1 MEINI
6 NELVKVEQMAVIKQQ
21 LDVVGEE
28 IKRKVD
34 TIPGVLEEFS
44 KLDSKEQE
52 EKKQEIKK
60 YRTYLSSIQKQLEEK
75 RKEIKKEI
83 NKPYDEFNTYYEDNV
98 KVLLT
103 NGINQLDTTISDIEK
118 KQINEKQVEIEEFI
132 KEHILSNHLESV
144 VDVVDIIEYANLK
157 INLSNSIKSL
167 KESALNFISKVADE
181 VKLIDL
187 EETPSNLLYEYKQNG
202 YDLTKAKLTLLEKQ
216 KEIEELAKQREKE
229 VEEIKQEEVIEE
241 QIEEIVTPPVEI
253 NEEKEIELVKS
264 AFEVECTIDD
274 LIAIK
279 KLFEDRNIKY
289 KSIEVKENE

>member
-44 KLDSKEQE
+44 KLDSKKQE

-118 KQINEKQVEIEEFI
+118 KQINEKQIEIEEFI

-144 VDVVDIIEYANLK
+144 VDVIDVIEYANLK
-157 INLSNSIKSL
+157 INLSTSIKSL
-167 KESALNFISKVADE
+167 KESALSFISKVTDE

-229 VEEIKQEEVIEE
+229 VEEVKHEEVIEE

-253 NEEKEIELVKS
+253 NEEKETELVKS

>member
-83 NKPYDEFNTYYEDNV
+83 NKPYNEFNTYYEDNV

-118 KQINEKQVEIEEFI
+118 KQINEKQIEIEEFI

-144 VDVVDIIEYANLK
+144 VDVIDVIEYANLK
-157 INLSNSIKSL
+157 INLSTSIKSL
-167 KESALNFISKVADE
+167 KESALSFISKVADE

-253 NEEKEIELVKS
+253 NEEKETELVKS

-289 KSIEVKENE
+289 KSIEVKEN

>member
-21 LDVVGEE
+21 LDIVGEE
-28 IKRKVD
+28 IKKRVD
-34 TIPGVLEEFS
+34 TIPCVLEEFS

-60 YRTYLSSIQKQLEEK
+60 YRTYLSSIQKQLEDK

-103 NGINQLDTTISDIEK
+103 NGINQLDTTICDIEK
-118 KQINEKQVEIEEFI
+118 KQINEKQLEIEEFI
-132 KEHILSNHLESV
+132 KEHILSNHLESI
-144 VDVVDIIEYANLK
+144 VDVVDVIEYANLK
-157 INLSNSIKSL
+157 INLSTSIKSL
-167 KESALNFISKVADE
+167 KESALGFISKVSDE

-187 EETPSNLLYEYKQNG
+187 EETPSNLLYEYQRNG
-202 YDLTKAKLTLLEKQ
+202 YDLTKAKLTLIERQ

-229 VEEIKQEEVIEE
+229 TEEIKQEKVIEE
-241 QIEEIVTPPVEI
+241 QIEEIITPPVEI
-253 NEEKEIELVKS
+253 NEEKETELVKS
-264 AFEVECTIDD
+264 AFEVKCTIDD

-279 KLFEDRNIKY
+279 KLFEERNIKY
-289 KSIEVKENE
+289 RNIEVKENE

>member
-21 LDVVGEE
+21 LDIVGEE
-28 IKRKVD
+28 IKKRVD
-34 TIPGVLEEFS
+34 TIPEVLEEFS

-60 YRTYLSSIQKQLEEK
+60 YRTYLSSIQKQLEDK
-75 RKEIKKEI
+75 IKEIKKEI

-103 NGINQLDTTISDIEK
+103 NGINQLDTTICDIEK
-118 KQINEKQVEIEEFI
+118 KQINEKQLEIEEFI
-132 KEHILSNHLESV
+132 KEHILSNHLESI
-144 VDVVDIIEYANLK
+144 VDVVDVIEYANLK
-157 INLSNSIKSL
+157 INLSTSIKSL
-167 KESALNFISKVADE
+167 KESALGFISKVSDE

-187 EETPSNLLYEYKQNG
+187 EETSSNLLYEYQQNG
-202 YDLTKAKLTLLEKQ
+202 YDLTKAKLTLIERQ

-229 VEEIKQEEVIEE
+229 IEEIKQEKVIEE

-253 NEEKEIELVKS
+253 NEKKETELVKS

-279 KLFEDRNIKY
+279 KLFEERNIKY
-289 KSIEVKENE
+289 RNIEVKENE

>member
-21 LDVVGEE
+21 LDIVGEE
-28 IKRKVD
+28 IKKRVD
-34 TIPGVLEEFS
+34 TIPCVLEEFS

-60 YRTYLSSIQKQLEEK
+60 YRTYLSSIQKQLEDK

-103 NGINQLDTTISDIEK
+103 NGINQLDTTICDIEK
-118 KQINEKQVEIEEFI
+118 KQINEKQLEIEEFI
-132 KEHILSNHLESV
+132 KEHILSNHLESI
-144 VDVVDIIEYANLK
+144 VDVVDVIEYANLK
-157 INLSNSIKSL
+157 INLSTSIKSL
-167 KESALNFISKVADE
+167 KESALGFISKVSDE

-187 EETPSNLLYEYKQNG
+187 EETSSNLLYEYQRNG
-202 YDLTKAKLTLLEKQ
+202 YDLTKAKLTLIERQ

-229 VEEIKQEEVIEE
+229 TEEIKQEKVIEE
-241 QIEEIVTPPVEI
+241 QIEEIITPPVEI
-253 NEEKEIELVKS
+253 NEEKETELVKS
-264 AFEVECTIDD
+264 AFEVKCTIDD

-279 KLFEDRNIKY
+279 KLFEERNIKY
-289 KSIEVKENE
+289 RNIEVKENE

>member
-21 LDVVGEE
+21 LDIIGKE
-28 IKRKVD
+28 IEKKTK
-34 TIPGVLEEFS
+34 TIPKILKEFS
-44 KLDSKEQE
+44 KLEPKIQE
-52 EKKQEIKK
+52 EKKKEIKK
-60 YRTYLSSIQKQLEEK
+60 YKAYLSSIQQQLEDK

-83 NKPYDEFNTYYEDNV
+83 NKPYEEFNTYYENNV

-132 KEHILSNHLESV
+132 KEHIISNHLESV
-144 VDVVDIIEYANLK
+144 VDVIDVIKYANLK

-187 EETPSNLLYEYKQNG
+187 EETPRNLLYEYQQNA
-202 YDLTKAKLTLLEKQ
+202 YDLTKAKLTLLERQ

-241 QIEEIVTPPVEI
+241 QIEEIVTPKEVVEEQEI
-253 NEEKEIELVKS
+253 ITVTFTITDTKENI
-264 AFEVECTIDD
+264 
-274 LIAIK
+274 IK
-279 KLFEDRNIKY
+279 VREFMKKEGIKY
-289 KSIEVKENE
+289 E

>member
-289 KSIEVKENE
+289 KSIEVKEN

>member
-6 NELVKVEQMAVIKQQ
+6 NELVKIEQMAVIKQQ

-28 IKRKVD
+28 IKKKVD

-118 KQINEKQVEIEEFI
+118 KQINEKQIEIEEFI
-132 KEHILSNHLESV
+132 KEHILSNHLESI
-144 VDVVDIIEYANLK
+144 VDVVDVIEYANLK
-157 INLSNSIKSL
+157 INLSTSIKSL
-167 KESALNFISKVADE
+167 KESALSFISKVADE

-187 EETPSNLLYEYKQNG
+187 EETPSNLLYEYQRNG
-202 YDLTKAKLTLLEKQ
+202 YDLTKAKLTLLERQ

-241 QIEEIVTPPVEI
+241 QIEDIVKPPIEI
-253 NEEKEIELVKS
+253 NEEKETELVKS

-289 KSIEVKENE
+289 RNIEVKENE

>member
-6 NELVKVEQMAVIKQQ
+6 NELVKVEQMAVVKQQ
-21 LDVVGEE
+21 LDVVREE
-28 IKRKVD
+28 IKKKVD
-34 TIPGVLEEFS
+34 TIPEVLEEFS
-44 KLDSKEQE
+44 KLDS
-52 EKKQEIKK
+52 KKQEIKK
-60 YRTYLSSIQKQLEEK
+60 YRTYLSFIQKQLEDK

-83 NKPYDEFNTYYEDNV
+83 NKPYDEFNTYYENNV

-132 KEHILSNHLESV
+132 KEHILSNHLESI
-144 VDVVDIIEYANLK
+144 VDVVDVIEYANLK
-157 INLSNSIKSL
+157 INLSTSIKSL
-167 KESALNFISKVADE
+167 KESALSFISKVADE

-187 EETPSNLLYEYKQNG
+187 EETPSNLLYEYQQNG
-202 YDLTKAKLTLLEKQ
+202 YDLTKAKLTLIERQ
-216 KEIEELAKQREKE
+216 KEIEELTKQREKE

-241 QIEEIVTPPVEI
+241 QIEEIITPPVEI
-253 NEEKEIELVKS
+253 NEEKETELVKS

-289 KSIEVKENE
+289 RNIEVKENE

>member
-21 LDVVGEE
+21 LDIIGKE
-28 IKRKVD
+28 IEKKTK
-34 TIPGVLEEFS
+34 TIPKILKEFS
-44 KLDSKEQE
+44 KLEPKIQE
-52 EKKQEIKK
+52 EKKKEIKK
-60 YRTYLSSIQKQLEEK
+60 YKAYLSSIQQQLEDK

-83 NKPYDEFNTYYEDNV
+83 NKPYEEFNTYYENNV

-118 KQINEKQVEIEEFI
+118 KQINEKQIEIEEFI

-144 VDVVDIIEYANLK
+144 VDVIDVIKYANLK
-157 INLSNSIKSL
+157 INLSTSIKSL
-167 KESALNFISKVADE
+167 KESALSFISKVADE

-187 EETPSNLLYEYKQNG
+187 EETPSNLLYEYQRNG
-202 YDLTKAKLTLLEKQ
+202 YDLTKAKLTLIERQ

-229 VEEIKQEEVIEE
+229 VEEVKQEEVIKE

-253 NEEKEIELVKS
+253 VEEKEIITVT
-264 AFEVECTIDD
+264 FTITDTKEN
-274 LIAIK
+274 IIK
-279 KLFEDRNIKY
+279 VREFMKKEGIKY
-289 KSIEVKENE
+289 E

>member
-144 VDVVDIIEYANLK
+144 VDVIDVIEYANLK
-157 INLSNSIKSL
+157 INLTTSIKSL
-167 KESALNFISKVADE
+167 KESALSFISKVADE

-253 NEEKEIELVKS
+253 NEEKETELVKS

-289 KSIEVKENE
+289 KSIEVKEN

>member
-21 LDVVGEE
+21 LDIVGEE
-28 IKRKVD
+28 IKKRVD
-34 TIPGVLEEFS
+34 TIPEVLEEFS

-60 YRTYLSSIQKQLEEK
+60 YRTYLSSIQKQLEDK

-83 NKPYDEFNTYYEDNV
+83 NRPYDEFNTYYEDNV
-98 KVLLT
+98 KVLLS

-118 KQINEKQVEIEEFI
+118 KQINEKQIEIEEFI
-132 KEHILSNHLESV
+132 KEYILSNHLESI
-144 VDVVDIIEYANLK
+144 VDVVDVIEYANLK
-157 INLSNSIKSL
+157 INLSTSIKSL
-167 KESALNFISKVADE
+167 KESALSFISKVSDE

-187 EETPSNLLYEYKQNG
+187 EETPSNLLYEYQQNG
-202 YDLTKAKLTLLEKQ
+202 YDLTKAKLTLLERQ
-216 KEIEELAKQREKE
+216 KEIEELVKQREKE
-229 VEEIKQEEVIEE
+229 VEEVKQEEVIKE

-253 NEEKEIELVKS
+253 NEEKETELVKS

-289 KSIEVKENE
+289 KSIEVKEN

>member
-6 NELVKVEQMAVIKQQ
+6 NELVKVEQMAIIKQQ
-21 LDVVGEE
+21 LDIVGEE
-28 IKRKVD
+28 IKKKVD
-34 TIPGVLEEFS
+34 TIPEVLEEFS

-118 KQINEKQVEIEEFI
+118 KQINEKQIEIEEFI

-144 VDVVDIIEYANLK
+144 VDVIDVIEYANLK
-157 INLSNSIKSL
+157 INLSTSIKSL
-167 KESALNFISKVADE
+167 KESALSFISKVSNE

-229 VEEIKQEEVIEE
+229 VEEVKQEEVIEE

-253 NEEKEIELVKS
+253 NEEKETELVKS

>member
-28 IKRKVD
+28 IKKKVD

-60 YRTYLSSIQKQLEEK
+60 YRTYLSSIQKQLEDK

-118 KQINEKQVEIEEFI
+118 KQINEKQIEIEEFI

-144 VDVVDIIEYANLK
+144 VDVIDVIEYANLK
-157 INLSNSIKSL
+157 INLSTSIKSL
-167 KESALNFISKVADE
+167 KESALSFISKVADE

-229 VEEIKQEEVIEE
+229 VEEVKQEEVIEE

-253 NEEKEIELVKS
+253 NEEKETELVKS

-289 KSIEVKENE
+289 RNIEIKENE

>member
-132 KEHILSNHLESV
+132 KEHIISNHLESIIDV
-144 VDVVDIIEYANLK
+144 VDVIEYANLK

-181 VKLIDL
+181 VKLIEL
-187 EETPSNLLYEYKQNG
+187 EETPSNLLYEYQRNG
-202 YDLTKAKLTLLEKQ
+202 YDLTKAKLTLIERQ

-229 VEEIKQEEVIEE
+229 VEEIKQEVVIEE

-253 NEEKEIELVKS
+253 VEEKETELVKS

-279 KLFEDRNIKY
+279 KLFEERNIKY
-289 KSIEVKENE
+289 RNIEIKENE

>member
-44 KLDSKEQE
+44 KLDSKKQE

-132 KEHILSNHLESV
+132 KEHIISNHLESV
-144 VDVVDIIEYANLK
+144 VDVIDVIEYANLK
-157 INLSNSIKSL
+157 INLSTSIKSL
-167 KESALNFISKVADE
+167 KESALSFISKVADE

-229 VEEIKQEEVIEE
+229 VEEVKQEEVIEE

-289 KSIEVKENE
+289 KSIEVKEN

>member
-6 NELVKVEQMAVIKQQ
+6 NELVKVEQMAIIKQQ
-21 LDVVGEE
+21 LDIVGEE
-28 IKRKVD
+28 IKKKVD
-34 TIPGVLEEFS
+34 TIPEVLEEFS

-118 KQINEKQVEIEEFI
+118 KQINEKQIEIEEFI
-132 KEHILSNHLESV
+132 KEHILSNHLESI
-144 VDVVDIIEYANLK
+144 VDVVDVIEYANLK
-157 INLSNSIKSL
+157 INLSTSIKSL
-167 KESALNFISKVADE
+167 KESALGFISKVSDE
-181 VKLIDL
+181 VKLIEL
-187 EETPSNLLYEYKQNG
+187 EETPSNLLYEYQQNG
-202 YDLTKAKLTLLEKQ
+202 YDLTKAKLTLIERQ

>member
-21 LDVVGEE
+21 LDIVGEE
-28 IKRKVD
+28 IKKRVD
-34 TIPGVLEEFS
+34 TIPEVLEEFS
-44 KLDSKEQE
+44 KLDSKKQE

-118 KQINEKQVEIEEFI
+118 KQINEKQIEIEEFI

-144 VDVVDIIEYANLK
+144 VDVVDVIEYANLK

-187 EETPSNLLYEYKQNG
+187 EETPSNLLYEYQRNG
-202 YDLTKAKLTLLEKQ
+202 YDLTKAKLTLIERQ

-253 NEEKEIELVKS
+253 NEEKETELVKS

>member
-132 KEHILSNHLESV
+132 KEHIISNHLESIIDV
-144 VDVVDIIEYANLK
+144 VDVIEYANLK

-181 VKLIDL
+181 VKLINL
-187 EETPSNLLYEYKQNG
+187 EETPSNLLYEYQRNG
-202 YDLTKAKLTLLEKQ
+202 YDLTKAKLTLIERQ
-216 KEIEELAKQREKE
+216 KKIEELAKQREKE

-241 QIEEIVTPPVEI
+241 QIEEIVKPPVEI
-253 NEEKEIELVKS
+253 VEEKETELVKS

-279 KLFEDRNIKY
+279 KLFEERNIKY
-289 KSIEVKENE
+289 RNIEIKENE

>member
-21 LDVVGEE
+21 LDIVGEE

-132 KEHILSNHLESV
+132 KEHIISNHLESII
-144 VDVVDIIEYANLK
+144 DVVDIIEYANLK

-253 NEEKEIELVKS
+253 NEEKETELVKS

>member
-21 LDVVGEE
+21 LDIVGEE
-28 IKRKVD
+28 IKKKVD
-34 TIPGVLEEFS
+34 TIPEVLEEFS

-60 YRTYLSSIQKQLEEK
+60 YRTYLSSIQKQLEDK

-118 KQINEKQVEIEEFI
+118 KQINEKQLEIEEFI
-132 KEHILSNHLESV
+132 KEHILSNHLESI
-144 VDVVDIIEYANLK
+144 VDVVDVIEYAKLK
-157 INLSNSIKSL
+157 INLSTSIKSL
-167 KESALNFISKVADE
+167 KESALGFISKVSDE

-187 EETPSNLLYEYKQNG
+187 EETPSNLLYEYQRNG
-202 YDLTKAKLTLLEKQ
+202 YDLTKAKLTLIERQ

-229 VEEIKQEEVIEE
+229 VEEIKQEKVIEE
-241 QIEEIVTPPVEI
+241 QIEEIITPPVEI
-253 NEEKEIELVKS
+253 NEEKETELVKS
-264 AFEVECTIDD
+264 AFEVKCTIDD

-279 KLFEDRNIKY
+279 KLFEERNIKY
-289 KSIEVKENE
+289 RNIEVKENE

>member
-44 KLDSKEQE
+44 KLDSKKQE

-103 NGINQLDTTISDIEK
+103 NGISQLDTTISDIEK

-132 KEHILSNHLESV
+132 KEHIISNHLESIIDV
-144 VDVVDIIEYANLK
+144 VDVIEYANLK

-187 EETPSNLLYEYKQNG
+187 EETPSNLLYEYQRNG
-202 YDLTKAKLTLLEKQ
+202 YDLTKAKLTLIERQ
-216 KEIEELAKQREKE
+216 KEIEELTKQREKE

-253 NEEKEIELVKS
+253 NEAKETELVKS

-279 KLFEDRNIKY
+279 KLFEERNIKY
-289 KSIEVKENE
+289 RNIEVKENE

>member
-60 YRTYLSSIQKQLEEK
+60 YRTYLSSIQKQLEDK
-75 RKEIKKEI
+75 IKEIKKEI

-103 NGINQLDTTISDIEK
+103 NGINQLDNTISDIEK
-118 KQINEKQVEIEEFI
+118 KQINEKQIEIEEFI

-144 VDVVDIIEYANLK
+144 VDVIDVIEYANLK
-157 INLSNSIKSL
+157 INLSTSIKSL
-167 KESALNFISKVADE
+167 KESALSFISKVANE

-289 KSIEVKENE
+289 KSIEVKEN

>member
-83 NKPYDEFNTYYEDNV
+83 NKPYDEFNAYYEDNV
-98 KVLLT
+98 KVLLS
-103 NGINQLDTTISDIEK
+103 NGINQLDSTISDIEK
-118 KQINEKQVEIEEFI
+118 KQINEKQIEIEEFI
-132 KEHILSNHLESV
+132 KEHIISNHLESII
-144 VDVVDIIEYANLK
+144 DVVNVIEYANLK

-187 EETPSNLLYEYKQNG
+187 EETPSNLLYEYQRNG
-202 YDLTKAKLTLLEKQ
+202 YDLTKAKLTLIERQ

-229 VEEIKQEEVIEE
+229 VEEIKQEEVIEK
-241 QIEEIVTPPVEI
+241 QIEEIVIPPVEI
-253 NEEKEIELVKS
+253 NEEKETELVKS

-289 KSIEVKENE
+289 RNIEIKENE

>member
-21 LDVVGEE
+21 LDIVGEE
-28 IKRKVD
+28 IKKRVD
-34 TIPGVLEEFS
+34 TIPEVLEEFS
-44 KLDSKEQE
+44 KLDSKKQE

-132 KEHILSNHLESV
+132 KEHIISNHLESV
-144 VDVVDIIEYANLK
+144 VDVIDVIEYANLK
-157 INLSNSIKSL
+157 INLSTSIKSL
-167 KESALNFISKVADE
+167 KESALSFISKVADE

-187 EETPSNLLYEYKQNG
+187 EETPSNLIYEYQRNG
-202 YDLTKAKLTLLEKQ
+202 YDLTKAKLTLIERQ

-289 KSIEVKENE
+289 KSIEVKEN

>member
-21 LDVVGEE
+21 LDIVGEE
-28 IKRKVD
+28 IKKRVD
-34 TIPGVLEEFS
+34 TIPEVLEEFS

-60 YRTYLSSIQKQLEEK
+60 YRTYLSSIQKQLEDK
-75 RKEIKKEI
+75 IKEIKKEI

-103 NGINQLDTTISDIEK
+103 NGINQLDTTICDIEK
-118 KQINEKQVEIEEFI
+118 KQINEKQLEIEEFI
-132 KEHILSNHLESV
+132 KEHILSNHLESI
-144 VDVVDIIEYANLK
+144 VDVVDVIEYANLK
-157 INLSNSIKSL
+157 INLSTSIKSL
-167 KESALNFISKVADE
+167 KESALGFISKVSDE

-187 EETPSNLLYEYKQNG
+187 EETSSNLLYEYQQNG
-202 YDLTKAKLTLLEKQ
+202 YDLTKAKLTLIERQ

-289 KSIEVKENE
+289 KSIEVKEN

>member
-21 LDVVGEE
+21 LDIVGEE
-28 IKRKVD
+28 IKKRVD

-60 YRTYLSSIQKQLEEK
+60 YRTYLSSIQKQLEDK

-132 KEHILSNHLESV
+132 KEHIISNHLESIIDV
-144 VDVVDIIEYANLK
+144 VDVIEYSNLK

-187 EETPSNLLYEYKQNG
+187 EETPSNLLYEYQRNG
-202 YDLTKAKLTLLEKQ
+202 YDLTKAKLTLIERQ

-229 VEEIKQEEVIEE
+229 TEIIKQEKVIEE
-241 QIEEIVTPPVEI
+241 QIEEIITPKEVIEEQEIITVTFTI
-253 NEEKEIELVKS
+253 TDTKENI
-264 AFEVECTIDD
+264 
-274 LIAIK
+274 IK
-279 KLFEDRNIKY
+279 VREFMKKEGIKY
-289 KSIEVKENE
+289 E

>member
-6 NELVKVEQMAVIKQQ
+6 NELVKIEQMAVIKQQ

-28 IKRKVD
+28 IKKKVD
-34 TIPGVLEEFS
+34 TIPEVLEEFS

-60 YRTYLSSIQKQLEEK
+60 YRTYLSSIQKQLEDK

-98 KVLLT
+98 KVLLV

-118 KQINEKQVEIEEFI
+118 KQINEKQIEVEEFI
-132 KEHILSNHLESV
+132 KEHILSNHLESI
-144 VDVVDIIEYANLK
+144 VDVVDVIEYANLK
-157 INLSNSIKSL
+157 INLSTSIKSL
-167 KESALNFISKVADE
+167 KESALSFISKVADE

-187 EETPSNLLYEYKQNG
+187 EETPSNLLYEYQQNG
-202 YDLTKAKLTLLEKQ
+202 YDLTKAKLTLIERQ
-216 KEIEELAKQREKE
+216 KEIEELAKQREKK

-289 KSIEVKENE
+289 KSIEVKEN

>member
-28 IKRKVD
+28 IKKKVD

-60 YRTYLSSIQKQLEEK
+60 YRTYLSSIQKQLEDK

-118 KQINEKQVEIEEFI
+118 KQINEKQIEIEEFI

-144 VDVVDIIEYANLK
+144 VDVIDVIEYANLK
-157 INLSNSIKSL
+157 INLSTSIKSL
-167 KESALNFISKVADE
+167 KESALSFISKVADE

-229 VEEIKQEEVIEE
+229 VEEVKQEEVIEE

-253 NEEKEIELVKS
+253 NEEKETELVKS

>member
-132 KEHILSNHLESV
+132 KEHIISNHLESII
-144 VDVVDIIEYANLK
+144 DVVDIIEYANLK

-167 KESALNFISKVADE
+167 KESTLNFISKVADE

-187 EETPSNLLYEYKQNG
+187 EETPSN
-202 YDLTKAKLTLLEKQ
+202 
-216 KEIEELAKQREKE
+216 
-229 VEEIKQEEVIEE
+229 
-241 QIEEIVTPPVEI
+241 
-253 NEEKEIELVKS
+253 
-264 AFEVECTIDD
+264 
-274 LIAIK
+274 
-279 KLFEDRNIKY
+279 
-289 KSIEVKENE
+289 